1 MSTTTQNKLESR
13 YAGIT
18 LEGHPHAL
26 TAWFVVALRFV
37 MGGMILFAGLGKLA
51 VVSGEAF
58 DASGFLIH
66 GVDPASPVSG
76 LFAAMAGN
84 AALLEV
90 INVVVPVTQVLIG
103 VALIAG
109 AFVRLA
115 ALGGA
120 MQMAMFYLGGWEGQ
134 WLALFDSTL
143 IYAILFLALGA
154 FAAGRIVG
162 LDRYIEQLTVG
173 GQPLLE
179 RFPTLRYIL
188 G

>member
-1 MSTTTQNKLESR
+1 MSTTTRNRLESR

-18 LEGHPHAL
+18 LEGKPHAL
-26 TAWFVVALRFV
+26 SAWFIVALRFV
-37 MGGMILFAGLGKLA
+37 MGGMILFAGLGKVA
-51 VVSGEAF
+51 FISGEAF
-58 DASGFLIH
+58 DASGFLLH

-84 AALLEV
+84 VALLEI

-120 MQMAMFYLGGWEGQ
+120 MQMTMFYLGGWEGQ
-134 WLALFDSTL
+134 WLAAFDYTL
-143 IYAILFLALGA
+143 IYAIVFLAIAA
-154 FAAGRIVG
+154 FGAGRILG
-162 LDRYIEQLTVG
+162 LDRYIEQIDVG
-173 GQPLLE
+173 GQALVE
-179 RFPTLRYIL
+179 RFPRLRYVL

>member
-1 MSTTTQNKLESR
+1 MSTTTQNRLESR

-18 LEGHPHAL
+18 LEGYPHAL
-26 TAWFVVALRFV
+26 SAWFIVALRFV

-51 VVSGEAF
+51 FVSGEPF
-58 DASGFLIH
+58 DASGFLVH

-76 LFAAMAGN
+76 LYAAMASN
-84 AALLEV
+84 VALMEI
-90 INVVVPVTQVLIG
+90 INVVVPITQVLIG
-103 VALIAG
+103 VALITG

-134 WLALFDSTL
+134 WLAMFDSTL
-143 IYAILFLALGA
+143 IYALVFLALGA
-154 FAAGRIVG
+154 FAAGRIAG
-162 LDRYIEQLTVG
+162 LDRYIEQVDVG
-173 GQPLLE
+173 GEPLVE
-179 RFPTLRYIL
+179 RFPTLRYLL

>member
-1 MSTTTQNKLESR
+1 MSTTTRNKLESR
-13 YAGIT
+13 YGGIT
-18 LEGHPHAL
+18 LEGRPHAL
-26 TAWFVVALRFV
+26 SAWFVVALRFV
-37 MGGMILFAGLGKLA
+37 MGGMILFAGLGKVLDWP
-51 VVSGEAF
+51 F
-58 DASGFLIH
+58 DASGFLVH

-76 LFAAMAGN
+76 LYAAMAAN
-84 AALLEV
+84 PALMEV
-90 INVVVPVTQVLIG
+90 INVVVPATQLLIG

-120 MQMAMFYLGGWEGQ
+120 MQMVLFYLGGWEGE

-143 IYAILFLALGA
+143 IYAVAFLALGA
-154 FAAGRIVG
+154 FAAGRIAG
-162 LDRYIEQLTVG
+162 LDRYIEGINVG

-179 RFPTLRYIL
+179 RFPRLRYVL

>member
-1 MSTTTQNKLESR
+1 
-13 YAGIT
+13 
-18 LEGHPHAL
+18 
-26 TAWFVVALRFV
+26 LRFLL
-37 MGGMILFAGLGKLA
+37 GGMILFAGLGKFA
-51 VVSGEAF
+51 FVSGEAF

-103 VALIAG
+103 VALIFG
-109 AFVRLA
+109 GFLRLA

-120 MQMAMFYLGGWEGQ
+120 IQMMMFYLGGWEGDV
-134 WLALFDSTL
+134 LAAFDSTL
-143 IYAILFLALGA
+143 IYAVLFLALAA
-154 FAAGRIVG
+154 FGAGRILG
-162 LDRYIEQLTVG
+162 ADRYIENLRVG
-173 GQPLLE
+173 GE
-179 RFPTLRYIL
+179 RLVEKYPKLRYIL